1 MIEAPDALIRRSQ
14 YIRGADRL
22 TGYQGTFRAFSH
34 GRNLGG
40 SPQRHHRGRPRH
52 AGSRQAAIQPPTKK
66 SSPLQ
71 KKTACIR
78 RIAPT
83 SENRNRSRATHPT
96 GATHP
101 TATATATAT
110 ATESWRSQGR
120 NQPAKQNYVLALAKS
135 SSTEVA
141 ADIDAD
147 ARCVRAMRNCAS
159 SRVSNQRSSASVMK
173 MRWSSTSRAAR
184 SSPSV

>member
-1 MIEAPDALIRRSQ
+1 MRLSAVHSTSVARTVSLDIKEHSGRSAMGVTSANRRNGTIGDGRVMPD
-14 YIRGADRL
+14 
-22 TGYQGTFRAFSH
+22 RARPQS
-34 GRNLGG
+34 
-40 SPQRHHRGRPRH
+40 SP
-52 AGSRQAAIQPPTKK
+52 PPT
-66 SSPLQ
+66 

-96 GATHP
+96 
-101 TATATATAT
+101 ATATA
-110 ATESWRSQGR
+110 SWRSQGR

>member
-52 AGSRQAAIQPPTKK
+52 VGSRQAAIQPPPYKK
-66 SSPLQ
+66 DGVHPPHR
-71 KKTACIR
+71 ANIR
-78 RIAPT
+78 
-83 SENRNRSRATHPT
+83 NRNRSR
-96 GATHP
+96 ATHP

-120 NQPAKQNYVLALAKS
+120 NQPEKQNYVLALAKS

>member
-40 SPQRHHRGRPRH
+40 SPQRHRRGRPRH
-52 AGSRQAAIQPPTKK
+52 AGSHQAAIQPPT
-66 SSPLQ
+66 

-83 SENRNRSRATHPT
+83 SENRNQSRATRST

-101 TATATATAT
+101 TATAT

>member
-1 MIEAPDALIRRSQ
+1 MRLSAVHSTSVARTVSPDIKEHSRRSAM
-14 YIRGADRL
+14 GVTSADRRN
-22 TGYQGTFRAFSH
+22 GTIGDGRVMPDRARPQS
-34 GRNLGG
+34 
-40 SPQRHHRGRPRH
+40 SP
-52 AGSRQAAIQPPTKK
+52 PPT
-66 SSPLQ
+66 

-83 SENRNRSRATHPT
+83 SENRNRSRATHP
-96 GATHP
+96 
-101 TATATATAT
+101 TATAT

>member
-1 MIEAPDALIRRSQ
+1 MRLSAVHSTSVARTVSLDIKEHSERSAMGVTSTDRRNGTIGDGRVMPD
-14 YIRGADRL
+14 
-22 TGYQGTFRAFSH
+22 RA
-34 GRNLGG
+34 R
-40 SPQRHHRGRPRH
+40 PQ
-52 AGSRQAAIQPPTKK
+52 SSPPT
-66 SSPLQ
+66 

-83 SENRNRSRATHPT
+83 SENRNRSRAIRST

-101 TATATATAT
+101 TATAT

-147 ARCVRAMRNCAS
+147 TRCVRAMRNCAS

>member
-1 MIEAPDALIRRSQ
+1 MRLSAVHSTSVARTVSLDIKEHSGRSAM
-14 YIRGADRL
+14 GVTSADRRN
-22 TGYQGTFRAFSH
+22 GTIGDGRVMPDRA
-34 GRNLGG
+34 R
-40 SPQRHHRGRPRH
+40 PQ
-52 AGSRQAAIQPPTKK
+52 

-71 KKTACIR
+71 KNPAPYKKKTACIR

>member
-1 MIEAPDALIRRSQ
+1 MRLSAVHSTSVARTVSLDIKEHSGRSAM
-14 YIRGADRL
+14 GVTSADRRN
-22 TGYQGTFRAFSH
+22 GTIGDGRVMPDRA
-34 GRNLGG
+34 R
-40 SPQRHHRGRPRH
+40 PQ
-52 AGSRQAAIQPPTKK
+52 

>member
-1 MIEAPDALIRRSQ
+1 MRLSAVHSTSVARTVSLDIKEHSGRSAM
-14 YIRGADRL
+14 GVTSADHRN
-22 TGYQGTFRAFSH
+22 GTIGDGRVMSDRARPQS
-34 GRNLGG
+34 
-40 SPQRHHRGRPRH
+40 SP
-52 AGSRQAAIQPPTKK
+52 PPT
-66 SSPLQ
+66 

-83 SENRNRSRATHPT
+83 SENRNRSRATRST

-101 TATATATAT
+101 TATATAT

>member
-1 MIEAPDALIRRSQ
+1 MRLSAVHSTSVARTVSLDIKEHSGRSAM
-14 YIRGADRL
+14 GVTSADRRN
-22 TGYQGTFRAFSH
+22 GTIGDGRVMPDRA
-34 GRNLGG
+34 R
-40 SPQRHHRGRPRH
+40 PQ
-52 AGSRQAAIQPPTKK
+52 SSPPT
-66 SSPLQ
+66 

-83 SENRNRSRATHPT
+83 SENRNRSHATHPT

-101 TATATATAT
+101 TATAT

>member
-1 MIEAPDALIRRSQ
+1 MRLSAVHSTSVARTVSLDIKEHSGRSAM
-14 YIRGADRL
+14 GVTSADRRN
-22 TGYQGTFRAFSH
+22 GTIGDGRVMPDRA
-34 GRNLGG
+34 R
-40 SPQRHHRGRPRH
+40 PQ
-52 AGSRQAAIQPPTKK
+52 SSPPT
-66 SSPLQ
+66 

-110 ATESWRSQGR
+110 ASWRSQGR

-135 SSTEVA
+135 SSTEAA

-147 ARCVRAMRNCAS
+147 ARFVRAMRNCAS

>member
-66 SSPLQ
+66 
-71 KKTACIR
+71 TACIR

-83 SENRNRSRATHPT
+83 SENRNRSRATHP
-96 GATHP
+96 
-101 TATATATAT
+101 TATATAT

-147 ARCVRAMRNCAS
+147 ARFVRAMRNCAS

>member
-1 MIEAPDALIRRSQ
+1 MRLSAVHSTSVARTVSLDIKEHSGRSAMGVTSANRRNGTIGDGRVMPD
-14 YIRGADRL
+14 
-22 TGYQGTFRAFSH
+22 RA
-34 GRNLGG
+34 R
-40 SPQRHHRGRPRH
+40 PQ
-52 AGSRQAAIQPPTKK
+52 SSPPT
-66 SSPLQ
+66 

-96 GATHP
+96 E
-101 TATATATAT
+101 TAT

>member
-1 MIEAPDALIRRSQ
+1 MRLSAVHSTSVARTVSLDIKEHSGRSAMGVTSTDRRNGTVGDG
-14 YIRGADRL
+14 RVMLDR
-22 TGYQGTFRAFSH
+22 TR
-34 GRNLGG
+34 
-40 SPQRHHRGRPRH
+40 PQ
-52 AGSRQAAIQPPTKK
+52 

-83 SENRNRSRATHPT
+83 SENRNRSRATRST

-101 TATATATAT
+101 TETAT

>member
-1 MIEAPDALIRRSQ
+1 MRLSAVHSTSVARTVSLDIKEHSGRSAM
-14 YIRGADRL
+14 GVTSADRRN
-22 TGYQGTFRAFSH
+22 GTIGDGRVMSDRA
-34 GRNLGG
+34 R
-40 SPQRHHRGRPRH
+40 PQ
-52 AGSRQAAIQPPTKK
+52 

-71 KKTACIR
+71 KRRRASAALRQHPKT
-78 RIAPT
+78 
-83 SENRNRSRATHPT
+83 ENRSHATHP
-96 GATHP
+96 
-101 TATATATAT
+101 TAT

-135 SSTEVA
+135 SSTEVT

>member
-1 MIEAPDALIRRSQ
+1 MRLSAVHSTCVARTVSLDIKEHSGRSAM
-14 YIRGADRL
+14 GVTSADRRN
-22 TGYQGTFRAFSH
+22 GTIGDGRVMPDRA
-34 GRNLGG
+34 R
-40 SPQRHHRGRPRH
+40 PQ
-52 AGSRQAAIQPPTKK
+52 SSPPT
-66 SSPLQ
+66 

-83 SENRNRSRATHPT
+83 SENRNRSRATHP
-96 GATHP
+96 
-101 TATATATAT
+101 TATAT

>member
-1 MIEAPDALIRRSQ
+1 MRLSAVHSTSVARTVSLDIKEHSGRSAM
-14 YIRGADRL
+14 GVTSADRRND
-22 TGYQGTFRAFSH
+22 TIGDGRVMSDRA
-34 GRNLGG
+34 R
-40 SPQRHHRGRPRH
+40 PQ
-52 AGSRQAAIQPPTKK
+52 SSPPT
-66 SSPLQ
+66 

-83 SENRNRSRATHPT
+83 SENRNRSR
-96 GATHP
+96 ATHP

>member
-1 MIEAPDALIRRSQ
+1 MRLSAVHSTSVARTVSLDIKEHSGRSAM
-14 YIRGADRL
+14 GVTSADRRN
-22 TGYQGTFRAFSH
+22 GTIGDGRVMPDRA
-34 GRNLGG
+34 R
-40 SPQRHHRGRPRH
+40 PQ
-52 AGSRQAAIQPPTKK
+52 SSPPT
-66 SSPLQ
+66 

-83 SENRNRSRATHPT
+83 SENRNRSHATHPT

-110 ATESWRSQGR
+110 ASWRSQGR

>member
-1 MIEAPDALIRRSQ
+1 MRLSAVHSTSVARTVSLDIKEHSGRSAM
-14 YIRGADRL
+14 GVTSADHRN
-22 TGYQGTFRAFSH
+22 GTIGDGRVMSDRARPQS
-34 GRNLGG
+34 
-40 SPQRHHRGRPRH
+40 SP
-52 AGSRQAAIQPPTKK
+52 PPT
-66 SSPLQ
+66 

-96 GATHP
+96 
-101 TATATATAT
+101 ATAT
-110 ATESWRSQGR
+110 ATESWRSQER

>member
-1 MIEAPDALIRRSQ
+1 MRLSAVHSTSVARTVSLDIKEHSGRSAM
-14 YIRGADRL
+14 GVTSADRRN
-22 TGYQGTFRAFSH
+22 GTIGDGRVMPDRARPQS
-34 GRNLGG
+34 
-40 SPQRHHRGRPRH
+40 SPLQ
-52 AGSRQAAIQPPTKK
+52 KK

-101 TATATATAT
+101 TATAT

>member
-1 MIEAPDALIRRSQ
+1 MRLSAVHSTSVARTVSLDIKEHSGRSAM
-14 YIRGADRL
+14 GVTSADRRN
-22 TGYQGTFRAFSH
+22 GTIGDGRVMSDRARPQS
-34 GRNLGG
+34 
-40 SPQRHHRGRPRH
+40 SP
-52 AGSRQAAIQPPTKK
+52 PPT
-66 SSPLQ
+66 

-83 SENRNRSRATHPT
+83 SENRNRSRATHP
-96 GATHP
+96 
-101 TATATATAT
+101 TATAT

>member
-1 MIEAPDALIRRSQ
+1 MRLSAVHSTSVARTVSLDIKEHSGRSAM
-14 YIRGADRL
+14 GVTSADRRN
-22 TGYQGTFRAFSH
+22 GTIGDGRVMPDRA
-34 GRNLGG
+34 R
-40 SPQRHHRGRPRH
+40 PQ
-52 AGSRQAAIQPPTKK
+52 

-71 KKTACIR
+71 KDGVHPPHRANIR
-78 RIAPT
+78 KQKPIT
-83 SENRNRSRATHPT
+83 RNPFDGRNPSD

-101 TATATATAT
+101 TATATAT

>member
-1 MIEAPDALIRRSQ
+1 MRLSAVHSTSVARTVSLDIKEHSGRSAM
-14 YIRGADRL
+14 GVTSADRRN
-22 TGYQGTFRAFSH
+22 GTIGDGRVMSDRA
-34 GRNLGG
+34 R
-40 SPQRHHRGRPRH
+40 PQ
-52 AGSRQAAIQPPTKK
+52 SSPPT
-66 SSPLQ
+66 

-83 SENRNRSRATHPT
+83 SENRNRSRATHP
-96 GATHP
+96 
-101 TATATATAT
+101 TATAT

-147 ARCVRAMRNCAS
+147 TRCVRAMRNCAS

>member
-1 MIEAPDALIRRSQ
+1 MIAAPDALIRRSQ

-22 TGYQGTFRAFSH
+22 TGYQGTFRRFSH

-40 SPQRHHRGRPRH
+40 SPQRRHRGRPRH
-52 AGSRQAAIQPPTKK
+52 AGSRQAAIQSPT
-66 SSPLQ
+66 

-83 SENRNRSRATHPT
+83 SENRNRSHATHPT
-96 GATHP
+96 E
-101 TATATATAT
+101 TATAT

-173 MRWSSTSRAAR
+173 MRWSSTSRASR

>member
-1 MIEAPDALIRRSQ
+1 MRLSAVHSTSVARTVSLDIKEHSGRSAM
-14 YIRGADRL
+14 GVTSADHRN
-22 TGYQGTFRAFSH
+22 GTIGDGRVMSDRARPQS
-34 GRNLGG
+34 
-40 SPQRHHRGRPRH
+40 SP
-52 AGSRQAAIQPPTKK
+52 PPT
-66 SSPLQ
+66 

-83 SENRNRSRATHPT
+83 SENRNRSRATHP
-96 GATHP
+96 
-101 TATATATAT
+101 TATAT

>member
-1 MIEAPDALIRRSQ
+1 MRLSAVHSTSVARTVSLDIKEHSGRSAM
-14 YIRGADRL
+14 GVTSADHRN
-22 TGYQGTFRAFSH
+22 GTIGDGRVMSDRARPQS
-34 GRNLGG
+34 
-40 SPQRHHRGRPRH
+40 SP
-52 AGSRQAAIQPPTKK
+52 PPT
-66 SSPLQ
+66 

-83 SENRNRSRATHPT
+83 SENRNRSRATRST

-101 TATATATAT
+101 TETATATATA
-110 ATESWRSQGR
+110 SWRSQGR

-135 SSTEVA
+135 SSTEVT

-184 SSPSV
+184 SPPSV

>member
-1 MIEAPDALIRRSQ
+1 MRLSAVHSTSVARTVSLDIKEHSGRSAM
-14 YIRGADRL
+14 GVTSADRRND
-22 TGYQGTFRAFSH
+22 TIGDGRVMSDRA
-34 GRNLGG
+34 R
-40 SPQRHHRGRPRH
+40 PQ
-52 AGSRQAAIQPPTKK
+52 SSPPT
-66 SSPLQ
+66 

-83 SENRNRSRATHPT
+83 SENRNRSRATHP
-96 GATHP
+96 
-101 TATATATAT
+101 TATAT

>member
-1 MIEAPDALIRRSQ
+1 MRLSAVHSTSVARTVSLDIKEHSGRSAM
-14 YIRGADRL
+14 GVTSADRRN
-22 TGYQGTFRAFSH
+22 GTIGDGRVMPDRA
-34 GRNLGG
+34 R
-40 SPQRHHRGRPRH
+40 PQ
-52 AGSRQAAIQPPTKK
+52 

-101 TATATATAT
+101 TATATAT

>member
-1 MIEAPDALIRRSQ
+1 MRLSAVHSTSVARTVSLDIKEHSGRSAM
-14 YIRGADRL
+14 GVTSADRRNS
-22 TGYQGTFRAFSH
+22 TIGDGRVMSDRA
-34 GRNLGG
+34 R
-40 SPQRHHRGRPRH
+40 PQ
-52 AGSRQAAIQPPTKK
+52 SSPPT
-66 SSPLQ
+66 

-96 GATHP
+96 V
-101 TATATATAT
+101 TATVT
-110 ATESWRSQGR
+110 ATESWRSQER

-141 ADIDAD
+141 TDIEAD

>member
-1 MIEAPDALIRRSQ
+1 MRLSAVHSISVARTVSLDIKEHSGRSAM
-14 YIRGADRL
+14 GVTSADRRN
-22 TGYQGTFRAFSH
+22 GTIGDGRVMSDRA
-34 GRNLGG
+34 R
-40 SPQRHHRGRPRH
+40 PQ
-52 AGSRQAAIQPPTKK
+52 SSPPT
-66 SSPLQ
+66 

-101 TATATATAT
+101 TATAT

-147 ARCVRAMRNCAS
+147 TRCVRAMRNCAS

>member
-1 MIEAPDALIRRSQ
+1 MRLSVVHSTSVARTVSLDIKEHSGRSAM
-14 YIRGADRL
+14 GVTSADHRN
-22 TGYQGTFRAFSH
+22 GTIGD
-34 GRNLGG
+34 GRVMLDHARPQS
-40 SPQRHHRGRPRH
+40 SP
-52 AGSRQAAIQPPTKK
+52 PPT
-66 SSPLQ
+66 

-83 SENRNRSRATHPT
+83 SENRNRSRATHST

-101 TATATATAT
+101 TAT

>member
-40 SPQRHHRGRPRH
+40 SPQRHYRGRPRH
-52 AGSRQAAIQPPTKK
+52 AGSRQAAIQPPPT
-66 SSPLQ
+66 

-83 SENRNRSRATHPT
+83 SENRNRSHATHPT

-101 TATATATAT
+101 TATATATA
-110 ATESWRSQGR
+110 SWRSQGR

>member
-1 MIEAPDALIRRSQ
+1 MRLSAVHSTSVARTVSLDIKEHSGRSAM
-14 YIRGADRL
+14 GVTSADHRN
-22 TGYQGTFRAFSH
+22 GTIGDGLVMSDRARPQS
-34 GRNLGG
+34 
-40 SPQRHHRGRPRH
+40 SP
-52 AGSRQAAIQPPTKK
+52 PPT
-66 SSPLQ
+66 

-83 SENRNRSRATHPT
+83 SENRNRSRATRST

-101 TATATATAT
+101 TATAT

>member
-1 MIEAPDALIRRSQ
+1 MRLSAVHSTSVARTVSLDIKEHSGRSAM
-14 YIRGADRL
+14 GVTSADRRN
-22 TGYQGTFRAFSH
+22 GTI
-34 GRNLGG
+34 G
-40 SPQRHHRGRPRH
+40 GRPRH
-52 AGSRQAAIQPPTKK
+52 AGSRQAAIQPPT
-66 SSPLQ
+66 

-83 SENRNRSRATHPT
+83 SENRNRSRAIRST
-96 GATHP
+96 GVTHP

>member
-1 MIEAPDALIRRSQ
+1 MRLSAVHSTSVARTVSLDIKEHSGRSAM
-14 YIRGADRL
+14 GVTSADRRN
-22 TGYQGTFRAFSH
+22 GTIGDGRVMSDRA
-34 GRNLGG
+34 R
-40 SPQRHHRGRPRH
+40 PQ
-52 AGSRQAAIQPPTKK
+52 SSPPT
-66 SSPLQ
+66 

-83 SENRNRSRATHPT
+83 SENRNRSRATHP
-96 GATHP
+96 
-101 TATATATAT
+101 TATATAT

-147 ARCVRAMRNCAS
+147 TRCVRAMRNCAS

-173 MRWSSTSRAAR
+173 MRWSSSRAAR

>member
-1 MIEAPDALIRRSQ
+1 MRLSAVHSTSVARTVSLDIKEHSGRSAM
-14 YIRGADRL
+14 GVTSADRRN
-22 TGYQGTFRAFSH
+22 GTIGDGRVMSDRA
-34 GRNLGG
+34 R
-40 SPQRHHRGRPRH
+40 PQ
-52 AGSRQAAIQPPTKK
+52 SSPPT
-66 SSPLQ
+66 

-83 SENRNRSRATHPT
+83 SENRNRSRATHP
-96 GATHP
+96 
-101 TATATATAT
+101 TATATAT

>member
-1 MIEAPDALIRRSQ
+1 MRLSAVHSTSVARTVSLDIKEHSGRSAM
-14 YIRGADRL
+14 GVTSADHRN
-22 TGYQGTFRAFSH
+22 GTIGD
-34 GRNLGG
+34 GRVMLDHARPQS
-40 SPQRHHRGRPRH
+40 SP
-52 AGSRQAAIQPPTKK
+52 PPT
-66 SSPLQ
+66 

-96 GATHP
+96 
-101 TATATATAT
+101 ATATATA
-110 ATESWRSQGR
+110 SWRSQGR

-135 SSTEVA
+135 SSTEAA

>member
-1 MIEAPDALIRRSQ
+1 MRLSAVHSTSVARTVSLDIKEHSGRSAM
-14 YIRGADRL
+14 GVTSADRRN
-22 TGYQGTFRAFSH
+22 GTIGDGRVMQDRA
-34 GRNLGG
+34 R
-40 SPQRHHRGRPRH
+40 PQ
-52 AGSRQAAIQPPTKK
+52 

-78 RIAPT
+78 SIAPT

-101 TATATATAT
+101 TATAT

>member
-1 MIEAPDALIRRSQ
+1 MIAATDTPMRHSR
-14 YIRGADRL
+14 YIRGLDRL
-22 TGYQGTFRAFSH
+22 TGFRGTFRAFSH

-52 AGSRQAAIQPPTKK
+52 AGSRQATIQPPT
-66 SSPLQ
+66 

-101 TATATATAT
+101 TATAT
-110 ATESWRSQGR
+110 ESWRSQGR

-135 SSTEVA
+135 SSTEVT

>member
-1 MIEAPDALIRRSQ
+1 MRLSAVHSTSVARTVSLDIKEHSGRSAMGVTSADRRSGT
-14 YIRGADRL
+14 IGDGRVMSDRA
-22 TGYQGTFRAFSH
+22 R
-34 GRNLGG
+34 
-40 SPQRHHRGRPRH
+40 PQ
-52 AGSRQAAIQPPTKK
+52 SSPPT
-66 SSPLQ
+66 

-83 SENRNRSRATHPT
+83 SENRNRSRATRST

-101 TATATATAT
+101 TAT